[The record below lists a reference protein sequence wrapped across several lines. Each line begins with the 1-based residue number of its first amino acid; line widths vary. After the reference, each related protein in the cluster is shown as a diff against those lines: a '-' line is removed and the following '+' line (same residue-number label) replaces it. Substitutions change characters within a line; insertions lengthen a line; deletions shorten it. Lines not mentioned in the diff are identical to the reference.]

1 MLRLKIFPDQDFI
14 ERIKADDR
22 TVLGEIFIRFERMVH
37 HYITSHGGGKVDAED
52 ILQESVIVLWQ
63 KVNSGN
69 FELTSKMSTF
79 IMGVAKNKWMAELR
93 KRNRISGQEIPYNLP
108 ANNPTTLDK
117 VIASEKMEILRSAF
131 ELIQPICKK
140 ILLLFYFEEKCLEEI
155 AKTLNFAN
163 SDVVKSKKYQCKKLL
178 EEVLKKQ
185 FNVSGGDL

>member
-52 ILQESVIVLWQ
+52 ILQESIIVLWQ

-93 KRNRISGQEIPYNLP
+93 KRNRISGQEIPHNLP
-108 ANNPTTLDK
+108 ANNPTTLDE

>member
-1 MLRLKIFPDQDFI
+1 MLKLKLFPDQDFI

-93 KRNRISGQEIPYNLP
+93 KRNRISGQEIPHNLP
-108 ANNPTTLDK
+108 ANNPTTLEE

-131 ELIQPICKK
+131 ELIQPMCKK
-140 ILLLFYFEEKCLEEI
+140 ILLLFYFEEKCLEDI

-163 SDVVKSKKYQCKKLL
+163 SDVVKSKKYQCKKML
-178 EEVLKKQ
+178 EDVLRKQ
-185 FNVSGGDL
+185 FNVGGGDL

>member
-52 ILQESVIVLWQ
+52 ILQESIIVLWQ

-79 IMGVAKNKWMAELR
+79 IMGVTKNKWMAELR
-93 KRNRISGQEIPYNLP
+93 KRNRISRQEIPHNLP

>member
-1 MLRLKIFPDQDFI
+1 MLRLKLFPDQDFI

-52 ILQESVIVLWQ
+52 ILQESIIVLWQ

>member
-1 MLRLKIFPDQDFI
+1 MLRLKLFPDQDFI
-14 ERIKADDR
+14 ERIKANDR

>member
-1 MLRLKIFPDQDFI
+1 MLRLKLFPDQDFI
-14 ERIKADDR
+14 ERIKANDR
-22 TVLGEIFIRFERMVH
+22 TVLGEIFIRFEHMIH

-93 KRNRISGQEIPYNLP
+93 KRSRISGQEIEYNL
-108 ANNPTTLDK
+108 AADNPNMLEE
-117 VIASEKMEILRSAF
+117 VISAEKIETLRSAI

-140 ILLLFYFEEKCLEEI
+140 ILLLFYFEEKCLEDI
-155 AKTLNFAN
+155 AKILNFAN

-185 FNVSGGDL
+185 FNITGGDL